1 MAVFFAGILSFLSPC
16 ILPLVPVYVAD
27 LSGSLPSADS
37 HSFQWR
43 TLAKTLLFVAGFSAV
58 FIVLGATAGAVGS
71 LTLQYQWLW
80 QKVAGVILVIFG
92 VHLLGILNIP
102 FLNYEKRFIKPR
114 PGIPGPV
121 KSFVMGAAFSSG
133 WTPCVG
139 PVLSGVLA
147 LAMSSQTAGQG
158 AFFMAVFSLGLA
170 VPFVVIGFLLGKFT
184 TLVHRMNKFVRVVSV
199 LSGALVI
206 SIGLVIFFD
215 LSYAVNG
222 ALNQYLPGWRPG
234 F

>member
-1 MAVFFAGILSFLSPC
+1 MFFAGTLSFLSPC

-27 LSGSLPSADS
+27 LSGSLSSADT
-37 HSFQWR
+37 HAFQWR

-58 FIVLGATAGAVGS
+58 FIFLGATAGAVGS
-71 LTLQYQWLW
+71 VTLRYQWLW
-80 QKVAGVILVIFG
+80 QKIAGVILVIFG
-92 VHLLGILNIP
+92 VHLLGILSIP
-102 FLNYEKRFIKPR
+102 LLNYEKRLIRPW
-114 PGIPGPV
+114 PGISGPL

-158 AFFMAVFSLGLA
+158 AFLMAVFSLGLA
-170 VPFVVIGFLLGKFT
+170 APFVAIGFLLGKVT
-184 TLVHRMNKFVRVVSV
+184 ALVHRVNRFLGVINM

-206 SIGLVIFFD
+206 SIGLIIFFD

-222 ALNQYLPGWRPG
+222 ALNQYLPGLRWG